1 MRDYIFLFNKRL
13 PAIRVITTNTRN
25 MKNITLAIDAAPAAI
40 PVNPKRAAIIAITR
54 NTTVHFNITF
64 FLD

>member
-1 MRDYIFLFNKRL
+1 MRDYTFLFKKRL
-13 PAIRVITTNTRN
+13 PTIRVITTNTRN

-40 PVNPKRAAIIAITR
+40 PVKPKRAAIKAITR
-54 NTTVHFNITF
+54 NTTVHLNMTF